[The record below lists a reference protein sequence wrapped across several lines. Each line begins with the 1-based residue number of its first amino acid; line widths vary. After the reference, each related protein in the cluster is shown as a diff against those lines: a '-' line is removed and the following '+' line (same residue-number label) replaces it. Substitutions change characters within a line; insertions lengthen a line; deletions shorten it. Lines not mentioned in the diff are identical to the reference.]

1 MYFVISIS
9 FICSKRLVDFVLFH
23 REIVLRDEPFYDT
36 TCFVFGTIQASA
48 SFFNTTM
55 DRFMTTKIPKR
66 KTGKEDS
73 NQSTEKTPKRARH
86 GWIEKYAT
94 QYKGITTKSRVGPRH
109 AYCLVCQTDYTVDHG
124 GAGDIE
130 RHNGG
135 EGHKQRLRERGRNK
149 DIKSMM
155 QSAEDTSSINAE
167 AIMIDLMVKGN
178 IPFAFATQLTQA
190 VKVAFSGKMV

>member
-1 MYFVISIS
+1 
-9 FICSKRLVDFVLFH
+9 
-23 REIVLRDEPFYDT
+23 
-36 TCFVFGTIQASA
+36 
-48 SFFNTTM
+48 
-55 DRFMTTKIPKR
+55 MTTKNPKR